1 MREIAEKLGM
11 SESQIAEAYKV
22 VTVDD
27 STYHAWMAEVLAL
40 KPNKRKGWKGTLW
53 NQRGERTRV
62 RYNEASG
69 HFENHST
76 AHANSML
83 KKYTPWARVSPNSSA
98 FRTGE
103 VIPTTRVGAACMV
116 SDGIGERTFQ
126 EELQNNHTGHH
137 QPRNHFVQVPT
148 APGEP
153 CRG

>member
-11 SESQIAEAYKV
+11 RESQIAEAYKV

-69 HFENHST
+69 HFENYST

-83 KKYTPWARVSPNSSA
+83 KK
-98 FRTGE
+98 RTSIVLSTGKQAGGAC
-103 VIPTTRVGAACMV
+103 TTTLLRWHLPKSRCFGDHV
-116 SDGIGERTFQ
+116 
-126 EELQNNHTGHH
+126 
-137 QPRNHFVQVPT
+137 
-148 APGEP
+148 
-153 CRG
+153 